1 MSSKIEKICEE
12 KSPGEQK
19 SSSEQIEAFN
29 EIQKFMSD
37 SSDCDNLHK
46 DFNSFCNSMAEQ
58 DDTWHFWREFVAK
71 SMLPYLGLY
80 LSIRSE
86 QWDLR
91 LASLKMMAPIFHAF
105 DSSNYINIIPNH
117 IAEMLCLPPSLL
129 EHFNPLRAAGEIFHR
144 TPTSLSHGR
153 RNFPPENICVIFC
166 EFCAGKKHH
175 SSAYGSSLNSP

>member
-46 DFNSFCNSMAEQ
+46 DFNSFCNSIAEQ

-91 LASLKMMAPIFHAF
+91 LVSLIMMAPIFHAF
-105 DSSNYINIIPNH
+105 DSSNYSNIIPNH
-117 IAEMLCLPPSLL
+117 IAEMLCLPLSLL
-129 EHFNPLRAAGEIFHR
+129 EHFKNGGFVASIKGN
-144 TPTSLSHGR
+144 TW
-153 RNFPPENICVIFC
+153 
-166 EFCAGKKHH
+166 
-175 SSAYGSSLNSP
+175 